1 MSDMISVRE
10 AAERW
15 NITERRVSTLC
26 KDGKIAG
33 AKKLGNRWMIP
44 DRSHPPP
51 DTVS

>member
-1 MSDMISVRE
+1 MMSEMISVKT

-33 AKKLGNRWMIP
+33 AMKQGNRWMIP
-44 DRSHPPP
+44 ADKIGRAH
-51 DTVS
+51 V